1 MNFLLPIIAAV
12 LQASSFTIDKVILSF
27 RKVDF
32 KVYLGIS
39 FVLIF
44 LINGIIFL
52 LFQPPFSLA
61 LFANYNWLLILI
73 SIGLIILTNFIFYWV
88 LNHEHLG
95 EMQTLSLL
103 AGIPVILISSFFF
116 TSERQPTI
124 VIPALI
130 ALLAVVWSHWEHH
143 HFQIARRSA
152 LFLLWSFSV
161 APVGVILSKTLLATW
176 NPISLELVRSGVIA
190 CLLTPFLYRGYRG
203 AEGSAGG
210 LLLITNILTSVA
222 SLLIYF
228 GYQRLGIVYTTL
240 LFSIQPLLVYFA
252 SVWFLREHW
261 QWKKGI
267 AFFIVVGSITFAQ
280 LLGR

>member
-190 CLLTPFLYRGYRG
+190 CLLTAFLYRGYRG